1 MGLSRPWWPWAC
13 AAVTVFAAVFVWFA
27 GHRGVFLLDQSIM
40 FDGAW
45 RVYQG
50 QVQYR
55 DFVSTFPPLTFGIQA
70 LFFRLMGVDFSAMV
84 LAAAISNAIATLC
97 VLWLV
102 HRLVPDQ
109 RVIACV
115 AGLITAVTPG
125 GPSRIST
132 CGVSFRIDLQFPVM

>member
-40 FDGAW
+40 FDGAL

-84 LAAAISNAIATLC
+84 LAAAVSNAIYDATGA
-97 VLWLV
+97 
-102 HRLVPDQ
+102 RLTQ
-109 RVIACV
+109 REAV
-115 AGLITAVTPG
+115 AAVRDRHGTALTG
-125 GPSRIST
+125 
-132 CGVSFRIDLQFPVM
+132 